1 LRKKNGDPAMC
12 LGIVGR
18 IVALNAENADLAD
31 VDVAGLVRPINIA
44 ILSDETLGPGDYILI
59 HAGFAMEKI
68 DEETAK
74 CQTAALR
81 EYTGGPADPDEPQHD
96 HDHEH
101 DHFAH
106 LQLTDAEEEAEEASD
121 EDPEKAA

>member
-1 LRKKNGDPAMC
+1 MC

-18 IVALNAENADLAD
+18 IVTMNEENPDLAN

-44 ILSDETLGPGDYILI
+44 ILEGESLGPGDYVLI

-74 CQTAALR
+74 CQTSALR
-81 EYTGGPADPDEPQHD
+81 EYTGGPADPNADPHD
-96 HDHEH
+96 HDH
-101 DHFAH
+101 DHYERLDLASV
-106 LQLTDAEEEAEEASD
+106 QVEEPEESSN